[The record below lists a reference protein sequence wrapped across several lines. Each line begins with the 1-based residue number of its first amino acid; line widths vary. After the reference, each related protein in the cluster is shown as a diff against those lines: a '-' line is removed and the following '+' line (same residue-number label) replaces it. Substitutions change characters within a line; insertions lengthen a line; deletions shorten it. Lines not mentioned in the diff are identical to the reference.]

1 MKKII
6 CVLGLLLVGCED
18 PINVALPA
26 VENKLVIDA
35 MLWRNLGQT
44 PGTLEVIISRT
55 ADYYDEEVPYVSNA
69 TVTLQQFDMI
79 FTAQEDAPGHY
90 YIYNVDVGENDTFTL
105 SLTCR
110 YSHVYCHRITSAVN
124 ASRQRDTRRKHPY
137 YRRSS

>member
-69 TVTLQQFDMI
+69 TVTLQQLDII
-79 FTAQEDAPGHY
+79 FTAQ
-90 YIYNVDVGENDTFTL
+90 
-105 SLTCR
+105 
-110 YSHVYCHRITSAVN
+110 
-124 ASRQRDTRRKHPY
+124 
-137 YRRSS
+137 

>member
-35 MLWRNLGQT
+35 MLWRNLGET
-44 PGTLEVIISRT
+44 SGTLEVIISRT

-69 TVTLQQFDMI
+69 TVTLQQLDMI
-79 FTAQEDAPGHY
+79 FTAKKTRPDTT
-90 YIYNVDVGENDTFTL
+90 TFTMLTLPKTTLLHSAYL
-105 SLTCR
+105 SIQP
-110 YSHVYCHRITSAVN
+110 RILQQN
-124 ASRQRDTRRKHPY
+124 H
-137 YRRSS
+137 